1 MILADTSVWIDH
13 FRRGEP
19 TLAGLLEA
27 GRVMTHPAVIG
38 ELALGGL
45 KNRAEVMR
53 LLADLPGA
61 TLARPEEVLLFIEDH
76 RLVGSGVG
84 YVDAWLLASTAIT
97 PDALFWSRDA
107 RAKAVASRLGFAFP
121 DTL

>member
-1 MILADTSVWIDH
+1 MILVDTSVWIDH

-19 TLAGLLEA
+19 TLVAILEA
-27 GRVMTHPAVIG
+27 GRVITHPAVIG

-61 TLARPEEVLLFIEDH
+61 SVAGPEEVLVFVEHH
-76 RLVGSGVG
+76 RLAGSGVG
-84 YVDAWLLASTAIT
+84 YVDAWLLASTGIT
-97 PDALFWSRDA
+97 PDALFWSHD
-107 RAKAVASRLGFAFP
+107 AKAAAVAARLGFAFQEAS
-121 DTL
+121 